1 MKRAE
6 LIPSHRSVAQKA
18 ERGTAPLIMDP
29 VSSLCS
35 KMFKL
40 HRISELQTQLFK
52 NIPELMSANLKPKL
66 SVKCKFEGM
75 GHLFTLKKY

>member
-52 NIPELMSANLKPKL
+52 NIPS
-66 SVKCKFEGM
+66 
-75 GHLFTLKKY
+75 